1 MRPMLVSMFL
11 PLFAVHAAAAPQ
23 QSARSNAERLQWVPN
38 PTQTTHGWV
47 SDPAHHLSAETVR
60 RIDSTIFALE
70 RTTSDEMAVVV
81 IDSLDGL
88 EPSEAA
94 LLLHRRWGVGKRDK
108 NNGIVFLWS
117 PALRKIYVSVGYR
130 LEGVLPDA
138 RVGRIEDEVILP
150 AFREGRYDDGILT
163 GVTTLA
169 AVAAG
174 DSMAVN
180 HAAVPA
186 YHPPQAEPAGPAVPA
201 SAAQRQPD
209 HSPVGWGLFGL
220 LGALVALG
228 AALWARMRPRK
239 CPNGHGR
246 MLRLDESADD
256 AKLSREERLEEQLH
270 SVNYD
275 VWVCRQCPET
285 IVVAHTS
292 WFSRYHRCDHCG
304 RRTSLSTSETLIV
317 ATTANE
323 GRVRVTTH
331 CENCGATD
339 VSERVTPRIVVTAT
353 SSGGASGGGSS
364 FSSGGGGGGSS
375 FGGGSAGGGGAGRGY

>member
-1 MRPMLVSMFL
+1 MPSIAIPLVAL
-11 PLFAVHAAAAPQ
+11 LVAAAPQ
-23 QSARSNAERLQWVPN
+23 QPATPNAQRLRWVPN

-47 SDPAHHLSAETVR
+47 SDPAQHLSAETVR

-108 NNGIVFLWS
+108 NNGILFLWS

-138 RVGRIEDEVILP
+138 RVGRIEDDVILP
-150 AFREGRYDDGILT
+150 AFRDGDFDRGVLA
-163 GVTTLA
+163 GVTALA
-169 AVAAG
+169 AAAAG
-174 DSMAVN
+174 DTTVSRSP
-180 HAAVPA
+180 VPA
-186 YHPPQAEPAGPAVPA
+186 YHPPAAEPAVRAPVNPPAP
-201 SAAQRQPD
+201 QR
-209 HSPVGWGLFGL
+209 SPLLWGALLSIAGLFGI
-220 LGALVALG
+220 GAVA
-228 AALWARMRPRK
+228 WARRRPRS

-246 MLRLDESADD
+246 MMRLDESADD
-256 AKLSREERLEEQLH
+256 ARLSREQRLEEDLH

-285 IVVAHTS
+285 IVVPHAA
-292 WFSRYHRCDHCG
+292 WFSSYHRCAHCG
-304 RRTSLSTSETLIV
+304 RRTSRSRSKMLIV

-323 GRVRVTTH
+323 GLVEVTTY
-331 CENCGATD
+331 CENCRVTD
-339 VSERVTPRIVVTAT
+339 VKRRVTPQLVAAAAAA
-353 SSGGASGGGSS
+353 SAGASSSSFGGGSFGGS
-364 FSSGGGGGGSS
+364 GGGGGGGSS
-375 FGGGSAGGGGAGRGY
+375 FGGGSAGGGGAGRSY